1 MFFWHIFLGELI
13 PEDIQT
19 MIILVLG
26 ALIMLRVIYI
36 NRCASKPYKRAF
48 LEEIEYKPATFL
60 KDFVFTIKS
69 KENTIHTLAYI
80 TLDLLKTIRVG
91 ILSDATFWRVI
102 IITAVLVIIRSLIFA
117 IINTV
122 LWCAVHKRWLNY
134 QKYADYL
141 AEHLD

>member
-36 NRCASKPYKRAF
+36 NRCTNKPYKRAF

-80 TLDLLKTIRVG
+80 TLDLLRTIRIG

-102 IITAVLVIIRSLIFA
+102 IITAVLVIIRSLIFT

>member
-80 TLDLLKTIRVG
+80 TLDLLRTIRIG

-102 IITAVLVIIRSLIFA
+102 IITAVLVIIRSLIFT